1 MERKDWTL
9 LAISFA
15 EGEPMSPVQLQKS
28 LFLLGRNFPSEVGHD
43 FYEFT
48 PHYYGPFSATIYDD
62 AAQLGAEGLVRV
74 ERQPGRSWAEYTA
87 TPRGMA
93 RAGQLNKQAP
103 QQAGCYLKAT
113 VEWARS
119 LSFQQLVSAI
129 YKRYPEQR
137 ANSVFQG

>member
-15 EGEPMSPVQLQKS
+15 EGEPMSPVQLQKT
-28 LFLLGRNFPSEVGHD
+28 LFLLGRNFPSEVGQD

-62 AAQLGAEGLVRV
+62 AAQLAADGLVRV
-74 ERQPGRSWAEYTA
+74 ERQPWRSWAEYTA

-93 RAGQLNKQAP
+93 RAGDLNKHAPPQAVL
-103 QQAGCYLKAT
+103 YLKAT
-113 VEWARS
+113 VDWARS

-129 YKRYPEQR
+129 YKRYPDQR